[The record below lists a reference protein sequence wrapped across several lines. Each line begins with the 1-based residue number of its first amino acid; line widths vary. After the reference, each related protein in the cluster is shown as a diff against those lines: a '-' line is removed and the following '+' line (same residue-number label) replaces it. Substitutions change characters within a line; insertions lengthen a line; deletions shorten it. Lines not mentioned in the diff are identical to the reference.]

1 MQFRKEFSYN
11 RFNGQDFPWTR
22 ETSEGYLPFRRFL
35 CVRNETLRVVLTGDL
50 LPNMSMVVSYPAVK
64 ISLAFRARDISSLRL
79 TSNQ

>member
-11 RFNGQDFPWTR
+11 RFNGQDFPWKR
-22 ETSEGYLPFRRFL
+22 ETSEIYLPFRCFL
-35 CVRNETLRVVLTGDL
+35 CVRNETVESRANSDL

-64 ISLAFRARDISSLRL
+64 ISLALRARDISSLQL